1 VNVKRSAALKRA
13 RDTRVVAAQG
23 PRHRNEDRLMLHE
36 RACRRWIV
44 AAIGL
49 LFGILAIAASSV
61 QADARNDYLIRLLK
75 DSTQFRVRAQAAI
88 SLGGVDAATGVVE
101 ALTTA
106 LADEHPAVRAAA
118 ANSLG
123 RLADPKSLRA
133 LRSASS
139 DPEPPV
145 RSAVSAAI
153 AKIESAARQVGSQV
167 EIRPTPTGPAR
178 YYVALGRPAS
188 RAPDVSIGDLDQ
200 ALQVL
205 RDRLATIDGVVIAPV
220 NESPSQVR
228 SVLRAR
234 NLRGFY
240 LESAVTSLEQKPGG
254 GVRVAV
260 SLIVATYPDRA
271 MRAIMQGAATA
282 MGGGDSRSQA
292 MMSAFRSAL
301 NQLPAAMARE

>member
-1 VNVKRSAALKRA
+1 MLGVGA
-13 RDTRVVAAQG
+13 R
-23 PRHRNEDRLMLHE
+23 
-36 RACRRWIV
+36 RRWI
-44 AAIGL
+44 AALIGL
-49 LFGILAIAASSV
+49 LCTLLAATANTA

-88 SLGGVDAATGVVE
+88 SLGGVETAAGVVD

-123 RLADPKSLRA
+123 RLADSKALRPLRA
-133 LRSASS
+133 AAG
-139 DPEPPV
+139 DPEAPV
-145 RSAVSAAI
+145 RLAVTAAI
-153 AKIESAARQVGSQV
+153 AKIESATRQAGTQV
-167 EIRPTPTGPAR
+167 EVKTTPSGPAR
-178 YYVALGRPAS
+178 FYVALGRPAS
-188 RAPDVSIGDLDQ
+188 RAPDISSGDLDH
-200 ALQVL
+200 ALAIL
-205 RDRLATIDGVVIAPV
+205 RERLATIDGVVIAPP

-240 LESAVTSLEQKPGG
+240 IESAVTSLEQKPGG
-254 GVRVAV
+254 GIRAAV

-282 MGGGDSRSQA
+282 MGGGDSRAQA
-292 MMSAFRSAL
+292 MAGALKSAL
-301 NQLPAAMARE
+301 NQLPQAMARE

>member
-1 VNVKRSAALKRA
+1 MLHVRA
-13 RDTRVVAAQG
+13 R
-23 PRHRNEDRLMLHE
+23 
-36 RACRRWIV
+36 RRWISTLV
-44 AAIGL
+44 GA
-49 LFGILAIAASSV
+49 LFGLVALGASSV
-61 QADARNDYLIRLLK
+61 HADARNDYLIRLLK

-88 SLGGVDAATGVVE
+88 SLGGVESAAGVVD

-123 RLADPKSLRA
+123 RLSDPKALRA

-139 DPEPPV
+139 DTEPPV
-145 RSAVSAAI
+145 RAAVSAAI
-153 AKIESAARQVGSQV
+153 AKIESAARQMGAQI
-167 EIRPTPTGPAR
+167 ETKPTPSGPAR

-188 RAPDVSIGDLDQ
+188 RAPDVSNGDLDQ

-205 RDRLATIDGVVIAPV
+205 RDRVATIDGVVIAPS

-240 LESAVTSLEQKPGG
+240 LESSVTSLENKPGG

-292 MMSAFRSAL
+292 MMSAFKSAL

>member
-1 VNVKRSAALKRA
+1 
-13 RDTRVVAAQG
+13 
-23 PRHRNEDRLMLHE
+23 MLHE
-36 RACRRWIV
+36 RACRRWI
-44 AAIGL
+44 ATAIGL
-49 LFGILAIAASSV
+49 LFGDIG
-61 QADARNDYLIRLLK
+61 ARHEFGPGR
-75 DSTQFRVRAQAAI
+75 RAQRLPDPAAQGLD
-88 SLGGVDAATGVVE
+88 SVPRARPGRDLLGGVDSAAGVVD

-139 DPEPPV
+139 DPESPV

-153 AKIESAARQVGSQV
+153 AKIESAARQVGSQS
-167 EIRPTPTGPAR
+167 RSGRHRRGPPR

-188 RAPDVSIGDLDQ
+188 RAPDVSTGDLEQ

>member
-1 VNVKRSAALKRA
+1 MLHVRA
-13 RDTRVVAAQG
+13 R
-23 PRHRNEDRLMLHE
+23 
-36 RACRRWIV
+36 RRWILTV
-44 AAIGL
+44 IGL
-49 LFGILAIAASSV
+49 LFGLFVIDSGTAL
-61 QADARNDYLIRLLK
+61 ADARNDYLIRLLK

-88 SLGGVDAATGVVE
+88 SLGGVDTAAGVVD

-123 RLADPKSLRA
+123 RLSDPKSLRA
-133 LRSASS
+133 LRSAAA

-153 AKIESAARQVGSQV
+153 AKIESAARQAGTQV
-167 EIRPTPTGPAR
+167 ETKQMPSGPAR

-188 RAPDVSIGDLDQ
+188 RAPDVSTGDLDH

-205 RDRLATIDGVVIAPV
+205 RDRVATIDGVVIAPI

-240 LESAVTSLEQKPGG
+240 LESSVTSLEQKPGG

-292 MMSAFRSAL
+292 LVSAFKSAL
-301 NQLPAAMARE
+301 NQLPQAMARE